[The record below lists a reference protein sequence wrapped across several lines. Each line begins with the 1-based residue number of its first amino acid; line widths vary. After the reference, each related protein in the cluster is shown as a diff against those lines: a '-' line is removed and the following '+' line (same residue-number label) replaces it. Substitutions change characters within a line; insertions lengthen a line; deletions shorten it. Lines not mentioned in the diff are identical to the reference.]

1 MSAIYL
7 FFVLLRDGY
16 TVNDPP
22 IEEYA
27 MHFQLL
33 AASLLAADV
42 LSQSV
47 YTTTV
52 DIGFSPTAVQAIA
65 TSKAKSNWEWGTNTQ
80 ALLELYDPDVS
91 VYSDNAFPGVKIPKK
106 ETTATTYAKGKI
118 VTSGNTLTAKGVS
131 AGDPASLGVSAIL
144 LGQSDSS
151 TYSEAATR
159 QVNELL
165 NNVPRYS
172 NGAIGHRYDA
182 IMLWSDFI
190 YMVPPMLAYQA
201 VATNNQDLLRTAVE
215 QIGLYRDVLQDKS
228 TGLWKHIAGSRTD
241 AGTWSTGN
249 GWAANGIA
257 RVLATV
263 TLADERRVDHRDGTE
278 SLVQWARETID
289 GAISAG
295 TVAASGIS
303 RNYIT
308 TSSSFPEAAGTA
320 ALAASVYRLVV
331 LAPETFATSRYIGA
345 ADAWRKAVVKTVSS
359 SGQLAP
365 VVNPYCYTQN
375 TAYDSA
381 SPEA

>member
-1 MSAIYL
+1 
-7 FFVLLRDGY
+7 
-16 TVNDPP
+16 
-22 IEEYA
+22 